1 MMKFTFKKAAVL
13 AATFAS
19 VVLLAAC
26 GSKSSSATTTG
37 YKSELINSKQLTI
50 GLEGTYAPYS
60 YRKDGKLVGFEV
72 ELGKAIAKK
81 LDLKANFVPTKWDSL
96 IAGLGSGKFDA
107 VLNDI
112 TPTPERKK
120 AYLFSTPY
128 IYSRYAIV
136 SKAGSKLT
144 SLSAIKGKKFIEGT
158 GTDNAVVAK
167 KAGAKIIPNGD
178 VATTYQMVKDG
189 RADGAV
195 NATPSWY
202 AYKKSNSTAG
212 LQMTV
217 LKDSEQAP
225 AKISALIGKKN
236 TKLQK
241 KINSAIKALKA
252 DGTLKKLSKKYFGA
266 DITE

>member
-1 MMKFTFKKAAVL
+1 MKFTFKKAAVA
-13 AATFAS
+13 AATLAS

-26 GSKSSSATTTG
+26 GSKSSSATSG
-37 YKSELINSKQLTI
+37 YKSDLINSKQLTI

-60 YRKDGKLVGFEV
+60 YRKNGKLVGFEV

-81 LDLKANFVPTKWDSL
+81 LDVKANFVPTKWDSL
-96 IAGLGSGKFDA
+96 IAGLGSGKFDT

-136 SKAGSKLT
+136 SKAGSNLT
-144 SLSAIKGKKFIEGT
+144 SLAAIKGKKFVEGT

-178 VATTYQMVKDG
+178 VATSYQMVKDG

-202 AYKKSNSTAG
+202 SYKQNNSTKG
-212 LQMTV
+212 LQMTI
-217 LKDSEQAP
+217 LKDSEQEP
-225 AKISALIGKKN
+225 AKISALIGKKH
-236 TKLQK
+236 TKLQT